1 MINPRSAAVVSALV
15 VSILCVRSLDAQTTD
30 PSAPAVRKAIEDH
43 YFKAHSTGDG
53 SHLKG
58 TFIDE
63 GRMMW
68 VADGQLRTRTS
79 AEYISGFP
87 GKPPA
92 DEALRKRRVAMIDVT
107 GDAAVAKVE
116 LDYPDM
122 LITDYFSLLKVG
134 DEWKIVHKWFHRAP
148 KSKPAR

>member
-1 MINPRSAAVVSALV
+1 MMNLFRICALAAATLAVTPAG
-15 VSILCVRSLDAQTTD
+15 ILAQAND
-30 PSAPAVRKAIEDH
+30 PAATAVRRTIEDH

-68 VADGQLRTRTS
+68 IADDQLRTRTS
-79 AEYISGFP
+79 GEYIGGFP
-87 GKPPA
+87 GKPAA
-92 DEALRKRRVAMIDVT
+92 DEAKRKRRVVMVDAS

-116 LDYPDM
+116 LDYPDT

-134 DEWKIVHKWFHRAP
+134 DEWKIVHKWFNRAP
-148 KSKPAR
+148 KK